1 MIYEDIFPVGGSI
14 KMIRCVVEKKTIVFC
29 HTFDDCS
36 YICFYRASWG
46 ERVCN
51 PLEYQICHDLGF
63 AFTEKN
69 IKDNIL
75 KMFIHPNGTVR
86 IVIATMGLDRP
97 NVRNIIHW
105 GTSNNV
111 EAYIQETGRAGM
123 DGEPAKALLNTYQ
136 NVGIDSLR
144 SP

>member
-1 MIYEDIFPVGGSI
+1 M
-14 KMIRCVVEKKTIVFC
+14 
-29 HTFDDCS
+29 
-36 YICFYRASWG
+36 
-46 ERVCN
+46 CN

-97 NVRNIIHW
+97 NVRN
-105 GTSNNV
+105 T
-111 EAYIQETGRAGM
+111 R
-123 DGEPAKALLNTYQ
+123 NTHAHHASRQMYTMYM
-136 NVGIDSLR
+136 
-144 SP
+144 